1 MSTAVETSRLADLE
15 ATIARGLETFVEV
28 GEALREIRDAGLYK
42 ETFDTFEDYCEQRWS
57 MSRPRAY
64 QLMEAATV
72 TELLSTTVD
81 NPDAHG
87 PGGEYFVR
95 SDGHGTPNERQA
107 RELAPL
113 RSQPERMVE
122 AWQEASADGEP
133 TAAKVREAVSRR
145 MDVHYSSETD
155 EWATPQDLFD
165 ELDAEFKFELD
176 VCALDLS
183 AKCPTYFTP
192 QTDGL
197 NQDWKNFRCWMN
209 PPYGDVIGE
218 WMAKA
223 ADAASKGATV
233 VCLVPARVDTGWWW
247 DYCLY
252 GEIRFLRGR
261 LKFGGS
267 KTGAPFPS
275 ALVIFGEDFPPRVKW
290 WRR

>member
-1 MSTAVETSRLADLE
+1 MTTALAISPRLAELE
-15 ATIARGLETFVEV
+15 ETIERGLETFVEV
-28 GEALREIRDAGLYK
+28 GEALREIRDSGLYR
-42 ETFDTFEDYCEQRWS
+42 EAFSTFEDYCEQRWS
-57 MSRPRAY
+57 LSRPRAY

-72 TELLSTTVD
+72 TEVLSKNLD
-81 NPDAHG
+81 
-87 PGGEYFVR
+87 
-95 SDGHGTPNERQA
+95 TPPRVESHA
-107 RELAPL
+107 AALAPL
-113 RSQPERMVE
+113 RERPEEMTE
-122 AWQEASADGEP
+122 AWMEASADGEP
-133 TAAKVREAVSRR
+133 TAAKVKEAVSRR

-176 VCALDLS
+176 VCALDSS

-192 QTDGL
+192 ETDGL

-267 KTGAPFPS
+267 KTSAPFPS
-275 ALVIFGEDFPPRVKW
+275 ALVVFGEGFTPRVKW
-290 WRR
+290 WAR